1 MSDGGMAFLDAP
13 CRAGECST
21 SVSGNPT
28 ARTGWSAAAILAVAC
43 SNHATT
49 GTFPD
54 GGGDASVDSRLEA
67 SPATDEG
74 TDGDAAAG
82 PDAAELPECDNGKTC
97 ALPLTCD
104 ETDLLCE
111 PPCDGAQPC
120 GAGTFC
126 TLSTPGSLG
135 GNCIGPDY
143 ECLGDV
149 PPPPAPSSTYFE
161 VTNTYLDVS
170 SGVATPAVGLTVK
183 VCLAT
188 DAPCATP
195 QDTSTTDAS
204 GHANLTVPAGASGFD
219 GYFDVTGPSADG
231 GTILETIVFS
241 SVPVLASGYGPTTN
255 VETAEAFQQ
264 SVAALGTLDATRAQ
278 LIVVDDACRSTPAFG
293 ASLAVSSADS
303 ATKTGYVGASGIEA
317 GASTFPVNAEALAYV
332 VNVPGASTT
341 LTTTFG
347 GRVVNE
353 LDVVLRPNVLSTV
366 FLDATPPP

>member
-1 MSDGGMAFLDAP
+1 MAVLGIGCHSPSSNGFVRDA
-13 CRAGECST
+13 
-21 SVSGNPT
+21 
-28 ARTGWSAAAILAVAC
+28 
-43 SNHATT
+43 
-49 GTFPD
+49 
-54 GGGDASVDSRLEA
+54 GGDASPDARPEA
-67 SPATDEG
+67 PSPTDGG
-74 TDGDAAAG
+74 TDGDASSG
-82 PDAAELPECDNGKTC
+82 SDAAELPECNDNQTC

-104 ETDLLCE
+104 EVDLLCE
-111 PPCDGAQPC
+111 PPCDSTQTC

-126 TLSTPGSLG
+126 VLSTAGSLT
-135 GNCIGPDY
+135 GNCVGPDY
-143 ECLGDV
+143 QCLGNV
-149 PPPPAPSSTYFE
+149 PTPPAPTSTYFT